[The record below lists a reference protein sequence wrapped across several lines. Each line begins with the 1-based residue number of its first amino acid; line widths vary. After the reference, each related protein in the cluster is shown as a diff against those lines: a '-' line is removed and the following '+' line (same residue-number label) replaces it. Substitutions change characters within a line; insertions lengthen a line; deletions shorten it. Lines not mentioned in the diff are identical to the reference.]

1 MEESE
6 DTVLVVAL
14 EQMEYQRVLPGDRR
28 RYLTQYFGFTALQA
42 EEAVMAQTFEMGQP
56 SE

>member
-1 MEESE
+1 MEYDDITE
-6 DTVLVVAL
+6 VAL

-42 EEAVMAQTFEMGQP
+42 EEAVMAQTFEMGQAN
-56 SE
+56 E